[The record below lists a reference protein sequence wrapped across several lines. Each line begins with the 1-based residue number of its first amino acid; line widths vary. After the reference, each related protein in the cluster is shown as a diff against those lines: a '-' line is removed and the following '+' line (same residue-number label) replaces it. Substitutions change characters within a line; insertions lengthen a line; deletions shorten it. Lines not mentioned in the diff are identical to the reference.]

1 MVLGSFAILKGSR
14 GIEGGLWGMFRGMRG
29 CERENWEF
37 GGGGMAYIF

>member
-1 MVLGSFAILKGSR
+1 MVLDSFTISKGSR

-29 CERENWEF
+29 CERENWDF

>member
-14 GIEGGLWGMFRGMRG
+14 GIEGGLWGMLRGMRR
-29 CERENWEF
+29 CEREF